1 MDFLSLIIEN
11 HDKRGERRVPLFFSF
26 RDRLYIVRARV
37 KKIKEKYQVNYKIQI
52 YLIDVTP
59 GEL

>member
-11 HDKRGERRVPLFFSF
+11 YDKRGERRVPLFFSF
-26 RDRLYIVRARV
+26 RDRLYVVRARV